1 MKAAKNL
8 FLLLWLWFAMAIT
21 ASIFSMFLVVW
32 LVMGAVIVMVAWVDG
47 RALFLIKQLYAQ
59 RQLRGSQPVN
69 VWRTI
74 KVRIA
79 NAGKKPVAL
88 AVYDH
93 YPTQAESR
101 HQPQDIVIKADAWS
115 EVSYQLRL
123 MQRGNHNF
131 GATEVL
137 VSSPLKLW
145 QRKMMLGEP
154 QAVRVYPDFAAV
166 SKYALLAT
174 DHHLSQ
180 IGIRKHRRRG
190 LGLEFHQLREYRD
203 GDVLRQ
209 VDWKATSRMNKLIS
223 REYQDERD
231 QQIVFLFDGGRR
243 MLAQDGALSHF
254 DHALNAML
262 LLTYVALRQG
272 DAVGMMSFA
281 GEERFMPPRKGS
293 ATLNQLM
300 NRLYDMQPMLK
311 TPDYVQAAIELIK
324 KLRKR
329 SLIVLVTNLRDEDSD
344 ELMIALNLL
353 KQRHLVLLASLR
365 EMIIGETL
373 KKPVDN
379 FNDALT
385 LAATHHYLGAREK
398 AFEQVKHAGV
408 FCLDV
413 EPVKLPVAMVNR
425 YLEIKRSG
433 RL

>member
-8 FLLLWLWFAMAIT
+8 FVWLWLWFAIAIAT
-21 ASIFSMFLVVW
+21 SFFDDFSVVW
-32 LVMGAVIVMVAWVDG
+32 RVTGAVIAVMAFVDG
-47 RALFLIKQLYAQ
+47 YSLYRMKSPYVQ
-59 RQLRGSQPVN
+59 RQLRGSHPVN

-74 KVRIA
+74 KIRVV
-79 NAGKKPVAL
+79 NAHKKPVVL
-88 AVYDH
+88 SLHDH
-93 YPTQAESR
+93 HPVQAESR
-101 HQPQDIVIKADAWS
+101 HQPQEMVIAPDAWG
-115 EVSYQLRL
+115 EINYQIRF
-123 MQRGNHNF
+123 MQRGNQTF
-131 GATEVL
+131 GMTQVL
-137 VSSPLKLW
+137 VSSPLGLW
-145 QRKMMLGEP
+145 KRSMMLGES
-154 QAVRVYPDFAAV
+154 QIVRVYPDFAAV

-180 IGIRKHRRRG
+180 MGIRKRRRRG

-203 GDVLRQ
+203 GDTLRQ

-262 LLTYVALRQG
+262 LLAHVALRQG

-281 GEERFMPPRKGS
+281 GEERYLPPGKGS
-293 ATLNQLM
+293 ATLNQFM

-311 TPDYVQAAIELIK
+311 TPDYVHAVTDLMK

-329 SLIVLVTNLRDEDSD
+329 SLVVLVTNLRDEDSD
-344 ELMIALNLL
+344 ELMAALSLL

-365 EMIIGETL
+365 EMIIGNTL
-373 KKPVDN
+373 NKPVDS
-379 FNDALT
+379 FSDALT
-385 LAATHHYLGAREK
+385 LAATHYYLDSREK
-398 AFEQVKHAGV
+398 AFERVRHAGV
-408 FCLDV
+408 FSLDV
-413 EPVKLPVAMVNR
+413 EPDKLPVAMVNR
-425 YLEIKRSG
+425 YLDIKRSG